1 MGTWDRKNISR
12 SNGCFSKIIKDL
24 RSQLQ
29 ESQRALGRIIPLSS
43 ENQTH
48 IYTEV
53 HNTQTTVNER

>member
-1 MGTWDRKNISR
+1 MAAFQR
-12 SNGCFSKIIKDL
+12 IIKDL

-53 HNTQTTVNER
+53 HNIQTTVNER